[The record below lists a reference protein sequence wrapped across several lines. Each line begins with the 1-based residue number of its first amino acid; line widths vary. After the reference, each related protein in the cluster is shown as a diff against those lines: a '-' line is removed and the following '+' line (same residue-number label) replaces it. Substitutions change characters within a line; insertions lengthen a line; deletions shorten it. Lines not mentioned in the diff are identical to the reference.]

1 MASCPADKYP
11 DSSTE
16 CVACAGTCLSL
27 LASPALRTF
36 TEPVAVGTA
45 VARAVVTDKRLLSR
59 ALAYS
64 LGGTDSADFAINAS
78 GFVSVA
84 RTLDREWVAAYD
96 LLVHVTDN
104 GADLSSALRASA
116 TLAVSL
122 TDINDNAPVLTPL
135 FSQFTVPENQPAGHR
150 VTTLSASDLD
160 TGFNAFLEYS
170 LVAGDDGNDFAVSVA
185 GVVATRRPLDHETTP
200 SYDLTVS
207 VCNPVVPRLC
217 SNGTVRV
224 LVGDANDNAPVFE
237 AHMNP
242 VMVAESAIV
251 GSQVLQLSARDADGP
266 GVNSQLTYVISTG
279 NTDNVFSVDRTSGLV
294 RLAKLV
300 DYETRTAY
308 KLVLLAMD
316 SGVPVQLGN
325 TTLDVNVQDVN
336 DNSPVFQQTVT
347 SLTVAESTAANT
359 VIRTITATDAD
370 SGTFGQLTYTLSGSG
385 SERFRVSSRG
395 AVSLAMTLDY
405 EQRMNYVLI
414 LTASDGGSPPKT
426 ATSELRIAVTNVN
439 DQAPVLNQTMYVL
452 YIAEDQVVNTDVGLV
467 IADDPD
473 KLPLTYALASA
484 SVPSV
489 FAVQSATG
497 SIVLAASLD
506 FETTQ
511 RYALNVSVSDGAFIA
526 YAQVVVNVLDV
537 NDNNPVPDQAMYT
550 LSVPENTSVPTSLLT
565 VSSTDADSGVNRV
578 VRYTIATS
586 SAVGVFTIDAISGV
600 LTLAQSLDYEAES
613 RYTLNISLSNS
624 LAAVQRTSFAQ
635 VSISVLDNNDNAP
648 MFVSPQG
655 GYQVSI
661 SESISP
667 GASVFTVTADDA
679 DSTTNAE
686 LRYQLNPSVSAFRI
700 AATSGL
706 ITVAR
711 SLDRETQKSY
721 TVPLL
726 VHDLGNPELSGN
738 STILITLLDVNDN
751 APAFTQTSYN
761 VTVTENTPAGI
772 VSGLD
777 VFAHDPDAGSNGTV
791 SFALLDNLGV
801 FSIEPLLGNL
811 STLAPLDRE
820 SRPSYI
826 LTVQAKDGGRPAM
839 SSTVTVFVQV
849 GDVNDNA
856 PQLASPS
863 TSVTFTEAGAA
874 VHLAPQLTVTELD
887 LVDIVS
893 ATVTVQLASTNTLTP
908 YQDQLSVATSLVTRL
923 SVALQNSSRVMVISG
938 AGSAA
943 QYGAVLRSVLFR
955 NVENEPTADTRQV
968 IMQVNDGLAS
978 VPLVIRVN
986 INLINDNPPRV
997 SLSAASPAFASV
1009 SFTEGTGSIP
1019 VLAATALSLSDP
1031 DSGAVNLA
1039 SVYVSLIGMR
1049 DGIEENIT
1057 ASMANGL
1064 VISSSADSL
1073 VLTGPASFAVFTTAL
1088 LSLTYFNSAEEPNP
1102 ATRSVV
1108 IVANDGLHN
1117 STAVTVR
1124 INIDLV
1130 DDAPNLQLTLNGD
1143 IALRYREGSGPV
1155 QLSDSGFQLADNDNT
1170 SLSSATVTM
1179 TGGVDGSQELLTY
1192 TVGSGLIRATP
1203 SVSAVMFTG
1212 VDTISSYSQLLKSL
1226 YYTHT
1231 GSNPT
1236 DGQRIVTFS
1245 VSDGVKSSN
1254 AVQAFVTISAVNDP
1268 PLVDLNGRAT
1278 GSDVT
1283 ASFTEGDAALPVCTQ
1298 ARVLDADNTHLVS
1311 AHIILT
1317 NPLDASSESLSAQAP
1332 SSSIIVTQV
1341 SAAELHAV
1349 GSATLSDYAM
1359 LIQSLLYINTAQ
1371 APTETQRV
1379 ITVTVNDS
1387 ISTSITRSV
1396 RIAIIGVDDAPVL
1409 VTSSRQPLPVTYT
1422 EQSSAVLVVVPGQV
1436 RVSDVDNM
1444 TLAACT
1450 VTVSPVPDGSSE
1462 QLQYI
1467 LPSGITLANMVQNG
1481 TMSARY
1487 DFSASPMPQSAS
1499 TFQQLLSSLAFI
1511 NTAVEPTPEPVRT
1524 VRIRVSDGLL
1534 ESNEQSAHVNVTLIN
1549 DNPPVFARTSYSL
1562 TVAENTEIGFT
1573 VDTITATDADS
1584 PLGMYAVDGL
1594 ITYRKVSGDFASLF
1608 AINQSTGAIVVAA
1621 PLDFEIIFFQ
1631 PSFTI
1636 QATNSLASPALS
1648 SPVVTVTVSITDV
1661 NDNAP
1666 VITSPSVIN
1675 VTENVALRTVLGFA
1689 RATDR
1694 DSGVNADV
1702 RYYIVSSHVPP
1713 APFAL
1718 GSRSG
1723 TLVSTASVDREQQ
1736 SQYLLTIDVQDRGT
1750 PPMQSTQILTV
1761 NILDINDNAPRFT
1774 QSSYSIDVS
1783 EGRSVGDTIL
1793 QVTATDADFGANG
1806 TVQYRLQTPNNYLSL
1821 STSGVLNI
1829 RNELD
1834 RETAPSISVTA
1845 VAYDLG
1851 SPSMMS
1857 MVTISCTVTDVNDNR
1872 PQFANSSY
1880 SFSITEDI
1888 SAGSEVGRALATD
1901 IDAGNNGTVI
1911 YSVMSGNTAG
1921 RFTVDDSGVVTT
1933 AGRIDREVA
1942 SQYNL
1947 VIDASD
1953 EGQPPM
1959 SNVVNVS
1966 ILITDVNDNAP
1977 VFSRPAYQVSVYENI
1992 SSSMALV
1999 QLLATDADVG
2009 SNAAIVYSVLSVSS
2023 GGRFQ
2028 LNTTSGQLTVTPPL
2042 DREQVDAYHV
2052 VVEASDQGHPQQR
2065 TSVNVTVDVLDVNDN
2080 SPLFSPSLFTF
2091 NITENNAGGAAIG
2104 TVTADDLDAG
2114 SNGRVRYRL
2123 VSSAHS
2129 SQFVLDPVSGVL
2141 RANVAF
2147 NREVIPSY
2155 LLDVE
2160 ASDEGSPARTSR
2172 TTISVA
2178 INDVNDN
2185 RPVFTQS
2192 SYSASLLEN
2201 STSGTLVTVAMASDA
2216 DSGTNSQV
2224 SYTIQPPGALSI
2236 SDSGVVVLM
2245 TRLDAETAMSHVYSI
2260 IASDGGS
2267 PQNSATATLRLSVL
2281 NINDNPPVISPT
2293 TLTESF
2299 TENGAAV
2306 PFARSLTLSDSDVV
2320 HQQFTATLT
2329 LQRSGTVVVSPY
2341 TGLECG
2347 HSVLPWNKLAQCNVN
2362 ASTGNVLSSARL
2374 VAGAALTADSA
2385 TLRLAAQGQSAN
2397 TAAASIQ
2404 LTNSFTIGMWIKISS
2419 HVTAPLFSLSD
2430 GAKQYF
2436 SLRIDTPASTMT
2448 ITYQT
2453 AGGAGSSSDTT
2464 VTFPAVSLRTNQ
2476 WQHIAVVMSYPNV
2489 FLHVDGATGLLPS
2502 ATATLSSPLQPLP
2515 SNALLHLGSDGLSSG
2530 ISATFLGE
2538 LSGFFYAPHAVAA
2551 ASLACVSSCDEWL
2564 VPVANSA
2571 SSSTRT
2577 ASRSSAGGTVEYV
2590 DSTLVGIQTAI
2601 RSTGY
2606 YNAQA
2611 EPDLATRRIQIQLY
2625 DGRFYSPMAVASVQI
2640 VAVNDRRPV
2649 IDLDST
2655 DGNASLNFATLYIEN
2670 HGPVRATSASVKI
2683 SDSDFGVLR
2692 IDHVNVSVV
2701 LPRDGTNEK
2710 LSATASGQVSIIQT
2724 SASSLWLVGPALFAD
2739 FEQVLQTV
2747 QYDNTAIEPSMPA
2760 VREISF
2766 SASDGTL
2773 LSPAVSTIVTIM
2785 HTNDPPVLQ
2794 LSGENNLTFT
2804 EGSPPLLLLPT
2815 GLSLTDSDNTTA
2827 LSVTISLQTSPDG
2840 AMELL
2845 NVSANRPGIRV
2856 QYGTNTLSLVGPAL
2870 RSDFVDVLKT
2880 LTYQHTND
2888 AMPTAGVRAVLIIAS
2903 DGLAISSILVFVT
2916 VRSLNDAPLLDISG
2930 LGVTRRYLVS
2940 FTEGDSGVAVVS
2952 SKLSLQDVDSVNM
2965 TQATFSL
2972 SPRPNG
2978 ATEGLRMNISNSA
2991 LTFNY
2996 DMTRGTLSILGQA
3009 HVDQYAVA
3017 MKTIVYYNSNENPD
3031 TTLRRVIMHVFDDKG
3046 TSSNSAEA
3054 LITVIAVN
3062 DPPEIQPAGLFP
3074 FAVTF
3079 VEEKGPVV
3087 ILPTGVSAYDAD
3099 SPGIA
3104 TVFVQVTGVEDGVS
3118 EVLIASDPAVRATTT
3133 NTARSISGLSVQY
3146 TFSPSL
3152 PLSSAS
3158 KFLQGL
3164 HYNNLALEPSSLLPR
3179 QVQVSMSDGL
3189 VMSRLQQS
3197 TITVVPVNDHLPMFT
3212 RTVFTGLAVD
3222 ENARVGH
3229 SVVQVSAS
3237 DGDGDNVVYSI
3248 NSSVPFQVSSTGIV
3262 SVSGPLDRETTTQYS
3277 FFVHATE
3284 MASPSRQAVTPAFI
3298 DIAILDINDN
3308 FPRFVPALS
3317 TVNVSEAS
3325 PVGTLVTLVFAQDTD
3340 NGSNGT
3346 LLYSI
3351 LSGND
3356 NASFEI
3362 DPATGAVRVSNGLD
3376 RETRARFTLLVQ
3388 ARDAGT
3394 PAHDRS
3400 ESLLIDILDVNDSPP
3415 RFSAPL
3421 YHVSVSEVSVQWLCV
3436 LAQHHCSA
3444 LFTHIL

>member
-11 DSSTE
+11 DRSAE

-27 LASPALRTF
+27 QASPALRTF

-59 ALAYS
+59 TLAYS
-64 LGGTDSADFAINAS
+64 LGGTNSADFAINAS

-84 RTLDREWVAAYD
+84 RTLDRERVATYA
-96 LLVHVTDN
+96 LFVHVTDN

-135 FSQFTVPENQPAGHR
+135 LSQFTVPENQPAGHR

-160 TGFNAFLEYS
+160 TGSNAFLEYS
-170 LVAGDDGNDFAVSVA
+170 LVAGDDDNDFAVSVA
-185 GVVATRRPLDHETTP
+185 GVVATRRALDHETTP

-217 SNGTVRV
+217 SKGTVRV
-224 LVGDANDNAPVFE
+224 LVSDANDNAPVFQ

-294 RLAKLV
+294 RLAKSV
-300 DYETRTAY
+300 DYEARTAY
-308 KLVLLAMD
+308 KLVLLVMD

-325 TTLDVNVQDVN
+325 TTLDVNIQDVN

-359 VIRTITATDAD
+359 LIRTITATDAD
-370 SGTFGQLTYTLSGSG
+370 SGTFGQLTYTIRGSG
-385 SERFRVSSRG
+385 SEKFRISSRG
-395 AVSLAMTLDY
+395 TVSLATTLDY
-405 EQRMNYVLI
+405 EQRISYVLI
-414 LTASDGGSPPKT
+414 LTASDGGSPPRT

-439 DQAPVLNQTMYVL
+439 DQSPVLNQTMYVL
-452 YIAEDQVVNTDVGLV
+452 SIAEDQVVNTDIGLV

-473 KLPLTYALASA
+473 KLPLRYALASA
-484 SVPSV
+484 SVPGV

-511 RYALNVSVSDGAFIA
+511 RYTLNVSVSDGAFIA

-537 NDNNPVPDQAMYT
+537 NDNNPVPDQTMYT
-550 LSVPENTSVPTSLLT
+550 LSVPENTSVPTNLLT

-578 VRYTIATS
+578 VRYAIATS
-586 SAVGVFTIDAISGV
+586 SAVRVFTIDTISGV

-613 RYTLNISLSNS
+613 RYMLNISVSNT

-635 VSISVLDNNDNAP
+635 VSISVLDNNNNAP

-661 SESISP
+661 SESVSP

-686 LRYQLNPSVSAFRI
+686 LRYQLSPSVSAFRI

-726 VHDLGNPELSGN
+726 VHDLGNPKLSGN
-738 STILITLLDVNDN
+738 STILIKLMDVNDN

-856 PQLASPS
+856 PQIASPG

-893 ATVTVQLASTNTLTP
+893 ATVMVQLASTNTLTP
-908 YQDQLSVATSLVTRL
+908 YQDQLSVATRLVTRL

-943 QYGAVLRSVLFR
+943 QYGTVLRSVLFR
-955 NVENEPTADTRQV
+955 NVENEPMADTRQV
-968 IMQVNDGLAS
+968 VMQVNDGLAS
-978 VPLVIRVN
+978 APLVIRVN
-986 INLINDNPPRV
+986 INLINDNAPRV

-1019 VLAATALSLSDP
+1019 VLAVTALSLSDP

-1039 SVYVSLIGMR
+1039 SVYVSLIGAR
-1049 DGIEENIT
+1049 DGVAENIT

-1064 VISSSADSL
+1064 VVSSSADSL
-1073 VLTGPASFAVFTTAL
+1073 VLTGRASFAVFTTAL

-1143 IALRYREGSGPV
+1143 ITLRYREGSGPV

-1192 TVGSGLIRATP
+1192 TVGSGLIRGTP
-1203 SVSAVMFTG
+1203 SASAVVFTG
-1212 VDTISSYSQLLKSL
+1212 VDVVSSYSQLLRSL
-1226 YYTHT
+1226 HYTHK

-1245 VSDGVKSSN
+1245 VSDGIKSSN
-1254 AVQAFVTISAVNDP
+1254 AVQAFVSISAVNDP

-1278 GSDVT
+1278 GSDAT
-1283 ASFTEGDAALPVCTQ
+1283 ASFTEGDAALPVCPQ

-1317 NPLDASSESLSAQAP
+1317 NPLDARSESLSAQAP

-1387 ISTSITRSV
+1387 FATSITRSV

-1409 VTSSRQPLPVTYT
+1409 VTSSRQPLPVTYA

-1444 TLAACT
+1444 ALAACT
-1450 VTVSPVPDGSSE
+1450 VTVSPVPDGSYE

-1487 DFSASPMPQSAS
+1487 DFSASPTPQSTS

-1511 NTAVEPTPEPVRT
+1511 NTAAEPTPEPVRT

-1562 TVAENTEIGFT
+1562 TVAENTQIGFT

-1584 PLGMYAVDGL
+1584 PSGMYAVDGL

-1608 AINQSTGAIVVAA
+1608 AINQSTGAIAVAA
-1621 PLDFEIIFFQ
+1621 PLDFEIIF
-1631 PSFTI
+1631 FTI

-1666 VITSPSVIN
+1666 VITSPSAIN
-1675 VTENVALRTVLGFA
+1675 VTENVALRTVLGFV

-1736 SQYLLTIDVQDRGT
+1736 SQYLLTIDARDRGT

-1834 RETAPSISVTA
+1834 REKAPSISVTA

-1857 MVTISCTVTDVNDNR
+1857 TVTISCTVTDVNDNR

-1888 SAGSEVGRALATD
+1888 SAGSEVGRVLATD

-1911 YSVMSGNTAG
+1911 YSVMSGNMAG

-2023 GGRFQ
+2023 GGRFL
-2028 LNTTSGQLTVTPPL
+2028 LNTTSGQLTITPPL
-2042 DREQVDAYHV
+2042 DREQVDAYQV

-2065 TSVNVTVDVLDVNDN
+2065 ASVNVTVDVLDINDN

-2104 TVTADDLDAG
+2104 TVTANDLDAG

-2123 VSSAHS
+2123 VSSAQS
-2129 SQFVLDPVSGVL
+2129 SQFVLDPVSGIL
-2141 RANVAF
+2141 RANIAF

-2155 LLDVE
+2155 LLGVE
-2160 ASDEGSPARTSR
+2160 ASDEGSPARMSR

-2236 SDSGVVVLM
+2236 SDSGVVELM

-2281 NINDNPPVISPT
+2281 NINDNPPNISPT
-2293 TLTESF
+2293 TLTASF

-2306 PFARSLTLSDSDVV
+2306 PFARSLALSDSDVV

-2329 LQRSGTVVVSPY
+2329 LQRSSTVMVSPY
-2341 TGLECG
+2341 TGLQCG

-2362 ASTGNVLSSARL
+2362 TNTGNVLSSVRR

-2385 TLRLAAQGQSAN
+2385 TLRLVAQGQSAN

-2515 SNALLHLGSDGLSSG
+2515 SNALLHLGSDALSSG
-2530 ISATFLGE
+2530 ISATFLGK

-2564 VPVANSA
+2564 IPVANSA
-2571 SSSTRT
+2571 SSPTRT
-2577 ASRSSAGGTVEYV
+2577 VSRSNAGRTVEYV

-2606 YNAQA
+2606 YNAQT
-2611 EPDLATRRIQIQLY
+2611 EPDLATRHIQIQLY
-2625 DGRFYSPMAVASVQI
+2625 DGRFYSPMVVASVQI

-2655 DGNASLNFATLYIEN
+2655 DGNASLNFAALYIER

-2683 SDSDFGVLR
+2683 SDADFGVVR

-2724 SASSLWLVGPALFAD
+2724 SASSLRLVGPALFTD

-2760 VREISF
+2760 VRVISF

-2773 LSPAVSTIVTIM
+2773 VSPVASTFVTII
-2785 HTNDPPVLQ
+2785 HINDPPVLQ
-2794 LSGENNLTFT
+2794 LIGENNLTFT

-2815 GLSLTDSDNTTA
+2815 GLSLTDNDNTTA

-2845 NVSANRPGIRV
+2845 NVSTNRPGIRV

-2880 LTYQHTND
+2880 LTYQHTDD

-2903 DGLAISSILVFVT
+2903 DGLAISSILVFVK

-2952 SKLSLQDVDSVNM
+2952 SKLSLHDVDSVNM

-2978 ATEGLRMNISNSA
+2978 ATEGLRMNTSDNA

-2996 DMTRGTLSILGQA
+2996 DMARGTLSILGQA

-3104 TVFVQVTGVEDGVS
+3104 TVFVQVMGVEDGVS
-3118 EVLIASDPAVRATTT
+3118 EVLIASDPVVQATTT

-3152 PLSSAS
+3152 PLISAS
-3158 KFLQGL
+3158 KFLHGL
-3164 HYNNLALEPSSLLPR
+3164 QYNNLALEPNSLLPR
-3179 QVQVSMSDGL
+3179 QVQVSLSDGL
-3189 VMSRLQQS
+3189 VMSSLQQS
-3197 TITVVPVNDHLPMFT
+3197 TITVMPVNDHLPMFT

-3325 PVGTLVTLVFAQDTD
+3325 AVGTLVTRVFAQDTD

-3346 LLYSI
+3346 VLYSI

-3376 RETRARFTLLVQ
+3376 RETLARFTLLVQ

-3400 ESLLIDILDVNDSPP
+3400 ESLLIDILDVNDNPP

-3421 YHVSVSEVSVQWLCV
+3421 YHVSVSEVSVQWICV